1 MYDYSSILSL
11 KGLLVVNHSDRP
23 KWQFHL
29 FIFPFLGSPKI
40 EDIPQQHVINMFKA
54 KNNFKHQPF
63 GSQQDILILT
73 FINLQ
78 NSLKEIVQK
87 LDNLQCLAK
96 SADFSLEVYLLFIL
110 LVDHLNLYKCNLLII

>member
-1 MYDYSSILSL
+1 MFDYSSISL
-11 KGLLVVNHSDRP
+11 TGFLDIKHSYRL

-29 FIFPFLGSPKI
+29 FIFLFTGSPKI
-40 EDIPQQHVINMFKA
+40 EDIPQQHVIDMFKA

-96 SADFSLEVYLLFIL
+96 SADFSLEVYLFCIL
-110 LVDHLNLYKCNLLII
+110 LVDHFESI

>member
-1 MYDYSSILSL
+1 MYDYSSIVFLTTFL
-11 KGLLVVNHSDRP
+11 DMNHSDRL

-29 FIFPFLGSPKI
+29 FIFSFSGSPKI
-40 EDIPQQHVINMFKA
+40 EDIPQQHVIDMFKA

-96 SADFSLEVYLLFIL
+96 SADFSLEVYLFCIIL
-110 LVDHLNLYKCNLLII
+110 IDNFKSI